1 MQRMTRQRLAIAEV
15 LQDTDEFRS
24 AQQLHEILR
33 SQGST
38 IGLAT
43 VYRTLQS
50 MAEAEQVD
58 VLRTADGENLYR
70 SCADDE
76 HHHHLVCRTCGATQ
90 EIDVPVVEE
99 WATKIA
105 DSHGYSDIEH
115 VIEIFGICRDCR
127 ARSDSGPAARVGA
140 RK

>member
-1 MQRMTRQRLAIAEV
+1 MQRMTRQRTAIAEV
-15 LQDTDEFRS
+15 LQETDEFRS

-50 MAEAEQVD
+50 MAESDQVD
-58 VLRTADGENLYR
+58 VLRTAEGENLYR
-70 SCADDE
+70 RCADDE
-76 HHHHLVCRTCGATQ
+76 HHHHLVCRECGATQ

-105 DSHGYSDIEH
+105 GAHGYTDIEH
-115 VIEIFGICRDCR
+115 IVEIFGICPECR
-127 ARSDSGPAARVGA
+127 KAAAATPPRTA
-140 RK
+140 